1 MSLRDSTVTLSGL
14 ELVRLLRQFVDTRCD
29 ELGIQGH
36 ENWPSVVAAREDDE
50 QEFFRRLEELRLRGG
65 LKSLVA
71 AKEFVRPLLGQE
83 D

>member
-1 MSLRDSTVTLSGL
+1 MSLRDSTVTLTGVD
-14 ELVRLLRQFVDTRCD
+14 LVRLLRKFVDARCD

-36 ENWPSVVAAREDDE
+36 ENWPSVVAAREDDG

-71 AKEFVRPLLGQE
+71 AKEFVRPLLK
-83 D
+83 